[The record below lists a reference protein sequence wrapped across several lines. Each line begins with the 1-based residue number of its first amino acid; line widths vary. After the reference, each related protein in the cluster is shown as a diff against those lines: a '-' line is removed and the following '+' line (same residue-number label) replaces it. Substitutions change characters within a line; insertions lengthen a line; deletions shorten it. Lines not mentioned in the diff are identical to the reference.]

1 MSNCPKP
8 HKNSPKHYEK
18 GPKPLGNSPKPH
30 EKGP

>member
-8 HKNSPKHYEK
+8 NKNSSKHYEK